1 MAKRAPSKA
10 RKPQPRGSTGR
21 WLDASDIDLR
31 EFEAKQPGQTVSPP
45 VYKKPVQRRT
55 KRLDAFLDAAL
66 STRRSAGYEQ
76 KKRAV
81 SVRGEG
87 RNTFVKVQAKLTGQ
101 PKIKSKFF
109 RNKESAK
116 SYLEGLKRQKSTAAW
131 WGISARGENDQLFAY
146 QSPVSDTSAT
156 ASELQRQ
163 DREPSGQKRDTDFR
177 VQQALQSDDLRIT
190 VYTLELN
197 GAKNDKTEL
206 GSGARSQKP
215 KGRGGNGSRTKT
227 QRGGD
232 RAGKLAGAGSR
243 KRTSATRKPA
253 KKSRAT
259 RPDKRGGA
267 AAGRASKKRSAKTR
281 KR

>member
-1 MAKRAPSKA
+1 MAKRTPSKV

-31 EFEAKQPGQTVSPP
+31 EFEAKQPGQAVSPP

-87 RNTFVKVQAKLTGQ
+87 RNTFAKVQAKLTGQ

-177 VQQALQSDDLRIT
+177 VQQALQSSDLRIT
-190 VYTLELN
+190 VYTLELK
-197 GAKNDKTEL
+197 AKKDASTEL
-206 GSGARSQKP
+206 GSAKGIEKP
-215 KGRGGNGSRTKT
+215 AKRGGNGGGKKTK
-227 QRGGD
+227 RSSN
-232 RAGKLAGAGSR
+232 RAGSVAPSGSR

-253 KKSRAT
+253 AKSGAA
-259 RPDKRGGA
+259 RPSKRGRA
-267 AAGRASKKRSAKTR
+267 AAGRASTKRSAKAD